1 MRTTGFVVLVSL
13 VAVVACWLVVSG
25 WRQPRPTLV
34 DAVERL
40 RRRPQPTDP
49 RALGGSNGI
58 DRIGAYVADAP
69 FVQQRLG
76 SLTTLRLIG
85 RSAHTHVGYL
95 VVAGLLGL
103 VAPSLAVA
111 LLVLTADASL
121 GLAVPAG
128 LSLLGAV
135 LAPLAVHSAAVST
148 ADAVRIDL
156 RHQLSAFLDMVTMLL
171 AGNSGHEGAL
181 EHAAS
186 AGDGLLFRE
195 LRRRMREVATTGNSL
210 VGALALVADDF
221 ELVELE
227 QVASATALSAAEGA
241 PVARTLAAKCST
253 LRSTLSA
260 DQEAKA
266 RVRND
271 KVTPPLVGMALLFMA
286 LIIYPALT
294 IG

>member
-1 MRTTGFVVLVSL
+1 MRTTGFVVVASL
-13 VAVVACWLVVSG
+13 LGVASVWLIVSG
-25 WRQPRPTLV
+25 WRQSRPTLS
-34 DAVERL
+34 DAIHRL
-40 RRRPQPTDP
+40 RRRP
-49 RALGGSNGI
+49 SSI
-58 DRIGAYVADAP
+58 DRQRDSQLTVVD
-69 FVQQRLG
+69 RLG
-76 SLTTLRLIG
+76 AHVSELPVVQRRINSMAALKLIG
-85 RSAHTHVGYL
+85 RAPHTHVGYL
-95 VVAGLLGL
+95 VVAMVFGLL
-103 VAPSLAVA
+103 APSLIIA
-111 LLVLTADASL
+111 LLTATGTASL
-121 GLAVPAG
+121 SFAAPAG
-128 LSLLGAV
+128 LSIIGAV
-135 LAPLAVHSAAVST
+135 LAPLIVHTTAVSN
-148 ADAVRIDL
+148 ADEVRVDL
-156 RHQLSAFLDMVTMLL
+156 RHQLSAYLDMVTMLL

-181 EHAAS
+181 EQAAA

-195 LRRRMREVATTGNSL
+195 LRRRMREVAATGNSL
-210 VGALALVADDF
+210 VGALALVAADY
-221 ELVELE
+221 ELTELE

>member
-1 MRTTGFVVLVSL
+1 MRVTGLVVVSSL
-13 VAVVACWLVVSG
+13 LGVTSVWLIVSG
-25 WRQPRPTLV
+25 WSQPRPALA
-34 DAVERL
+34 DAITRL
-40 RRRPQPTDP
+40 RRRPAPIGRDRDTQPNAVD
-49 RALGGSNGI
+49 RLGAHVSEL
-58 DRIGAYVADAP
+58 P
-69 FVQQRLG
+69 FVQRRISSMG
-76 SLTTLRLIG
+76 ALRLIG
-85 RSAHTHVGYL
+85 RAPHTHVGYL
-95 VVAGLLGL
+95 VVAMVLGLL
-103 VAPSLAVA
+103 APSLIIAV
-111 LLVLTADASL
+111 LVVTGSASL
-121 GLAVPAG
+121 SLAAPAG
-128 LSLLGAV
+128 LSILGAV
-135 LAPLAVHSAAVST
+135 LAPLIVHTTAVGN
-148 ADAVRIDL
+148 ADEVRVDL
-156 RHQLSAFLDMVTMLL
+156 RHQLSAYLDMVTMLL

-181 EHAAS
+181 EQAAA

>member
-1 MRTTGFVVLVSL
+1 MRTTGLVVVMSL
-13 VAVVACWLVVSG
+13 LGVVAAWLILSG
-25 WRQPRPTLV
+25 WQQPRPMLV
-34 DAVERL
+34 DAVRRI
-40 RRRPQPTDP
+40 RRRPTPSNDQPHARLSRFD
-49 RALGGSNGI
+49 
-58 DRIGAYVADAP
+58 
-69 FVQQRLG
+69 RLG
-76 SLTTLRLIG
+76 AQVSELPIVQRRIASMTALRLIG
-85 RSAHTHVGYL
+85 RAPHTHVGYL
-95 VVAGLLGL
+95 VVAAVLGLL
-103 VAPSLAVA
+103 APSFAVA
-111 LLVLTADASL
+111 MLIIWGGAALS
-121 GLAVPAG
+121 LAVPAG
-128 LSLLGAV
+128 LSLLGAGI
-135 LAPLAVHSAAVST
+135 APLLVHTTAVSAA
-148 ADAVRIDL
+148 DEVRVDL
-156 RHQLSAFLDMVTMLL
+156 RHQLSAYLDMVTMLL

-181 EHAAS
+181 EQAAA

-210 VGALALVADDF
+210 VGALSLVAHDF
-221 ELVELE
+221 ELTELE

-260 DQEAKA
+260 DQEARA